1 MFDKVVGYVHI
12 GLAVIVISYFLWS
25 GLFRGLDNYFIIF
38 FCLLNIS
45 WVLFNDECLISYF
58 HKIHADDSYKI
69 GENKSLSD
77 YDLVLG
83 EAHSATFVNLLL
95 FMYLINMCV
104 ILYFAVNKMPSL
116 AVILS
121 YMMYI
126 ASLRLEVGP
135 KWSKFI
141 RSTHML
147 VNGLV
152 VAFLLY
158 KRK

>member
-1 MFDKVVGYVHI
+1 MLDKAVGYVHI
-12 GLAVIVISYFLWS
+12 GLSVVVASYFLWS
-25 GLFRGLDNYFIIF
+25 GLFKDLDKYFVIY

-58 HKIHADDSYKI
+58 HKIHTDGSYKM
-69 GENKSLSD
+69 GENKSVSD

-83 EAHSATFVNLLL
+83 EEHSAVFVNLLL

-126 ASLRLEVGP
+126 ASLRLDVGP

-141 RSTHML
+141 RSAHML